1 MTAIASRFEND
12 FSSLID
18 VCGEPVFTEG
28 VAFVHVCR
36 AIAADVYVF
45 EFRDGSCLLYEREM
59 YTGYSANVCA
69 YDTLSEVPDRDVEF
83 VMTGTPDAEGEW
95 RVARDDS
102 GRVYVSFAERREYLD
117 ETVRWFE
124 PDDEYGARCFAYQLE
139 LEED

>member
-1 MTAIASRFEND
+1 MSNLASRFESG

-18 VCGEPVFTEG
+18 VCGEPVFAEG

-45 EFRDGSCLLYEREM
+45 EFSDGSALLYEREM
-59 YTGYSANVCA
+59 YTGCGPSVTA
-69 YDTLSEVPDRDVEF
+69 YDSLSEVPDRE
-83 VMTGTPDAEGEW
+83 VMFSMSGVPNADGEW

-124 PDDEYGARCFAYQLE
+124 PDDEYSARMFAYRESLE
-139 LEED
+139 D